1 MVHHIN
7 SQVGAP
13 QVKWPNMMPMR
24 QEYINNYN
32 ARQNMCLY
40 PIFPF
45 NKNYLLTPISRR
57 NHNYPIQLQC
67 QIQIQDL
74 RMVSTLDPDMFL
86 LAPKVI

>member
-1 MVHHIN
+1 
-7 SQVGAP
+7 
-13 QVKWPNMMPMR
+13 
-24 QEYINNYN
+24 
-32 ARQNMCLY
+32 MCLY